1 MYHYEIIAKLPAAQ
15 VHEAL
20 EQLRKSEKAAYAMAI
35 QTLAAQRKFRPVF
48 VEKKPP
54 VERHAWMQQLLGKPQ
69 NNAISANILSLW
81 LTGAHSDL
89 LVTFLDALGIKHD
102 GKGGIE
108 ETPQSPTPEALSAAV
123 DGLFAKFPAEL
134 VKAYL
139 HTFQA
144 ADPEAWPPLN
154 ELLKSDARLAL

>member
-20 EQLRKSEKAAYAMAI
+20 EHLRKTEKASYGVAI
-35 QTLAAQRKFRPVF
+35 QTLAAQKKFRPVF

-54 VERHAWMQQLLGKPQ
+54 VERHAWMQQNLGRPA
-69 NNAISANILSLW
+69 NNAIAANILSLW
-81 LTGAHSDL
+81 LTGAHSAL
-89 LVTFLDALGIKHD
+89 LVAFLDALGIAHD

-108 ETPQSPTPEALSAAV
+108 ETPPAPTPEALTAAV
-123 DGLFAKFPAEL
+123 DGLLANHSPEL

-144 ADPEAWPPLN
+144 ADPEAWPSLN
-154 ELLKSDARLAL
+154 DLLANDARLAL

>member
-1 MYHYEIIAKLPAAQ
+1 MYHYEIIAKLPAPQ

-20 EQLRKSEKAAYAMAI
+20 EHLRKAEKAAYAMAI

-81 LTGAHSDL
+81 LTGSHSDL
-89 LVTFLDALGIKHD
+89 LVTFLDTLGIKHD

-108 ETPQSPTPEALSAAV
+108 ETPPAPTPEALGAAV
-123 DGLFAKFPAEL
+123 DALLAKYPADL

-144 ADPEAWPPLN
+144 ADPDAWEPMK
-154 ELLKSDARLAL
+154 ELLAKDERFAF